1 MKYSRIAVRLFANEG
16 EEVFYDP
23 VYHGR
28 TLKVFGMDEFPDK
41 AVGYF
46 VEAYREKGYSTIV
59 FDTKGT
65 QPREGFDT
73 VLEIEDTKP
82 NGLDP
87 IKFAVEGYFDP
98 YTAATIVQTVYG
110 LDRALTERLY
120 SDILS
125 GKVGSV
131 PEALK
136 AGEKYS
142 EVIAESYSA
151 IDQLLYSGDVPQ
163 LGNSVLVDFGK
174 AHSIT
179 LVGTAFLVLAA
190 AIEKRRNVMI
200 VLNDAAVLS
209 YTSAGGAGLPLL
221 TKPMLGRVTV
231 VASEY
236 ALDSLLNLAGPVLLL
251 YHDPDV
257 QSVVYEA
264 SGVPSGPMRKHVQK
278 GEGAFIYRTPETI
291 NVETGHFRAKEQ

>member
-1 MKYSRIAVRLFANEG
+1 MKYSVVAVKLLELEEG
-16 EEVFYDP
+16 EVFYDP
-23 VYHGR
+23 TYHGR
-28 TLKVFGMDEFPDK
+28 TLKVFGMDDLPDK
-41 AVGYF
+41 ARNYLAR
-46 VEAYREKGYSTIV
+46 AYREKEYSTII

-65 QPREGFDT
+65 FPREEFHT
-73 VLEIEDTKP
+73 VLEVEDAKP

-87 IKFAVEGYFDP
+87 IKFALAGYFDP

-110 LDRALTERLY
+110 LDRVLTERLY
-120 SDILS
+120 EDILS
-125 GKVGSV
+125 GKVRSV

-142 EVIAESYSA
+142 EVIAESYTA
-151 IDQLLYSGDVPQ
+151 IDQLLYSGDVPKLGESILVD
-163 LGNSVLVDFGK
+163 LGN

-190 AIEKRRNVMI
+190 AVEKRRNVMI
-200 VLNDAAVLS
+200 GLNDAAVLS
-209 YTSAGGAGLPLL
+209 YTTAGSAGLPLL

-236 ALDSLLNLAGPVLLL
+236 AVDQLLNLAGPILLL

-257 QSVVYEA
+257 QGLVYEA
-264 SGVPSGPMRKHVQK
+264 SGVPPGPMRKHVHR

-291 NVETGHFRAKEQ
+291 NVEWGSLPL